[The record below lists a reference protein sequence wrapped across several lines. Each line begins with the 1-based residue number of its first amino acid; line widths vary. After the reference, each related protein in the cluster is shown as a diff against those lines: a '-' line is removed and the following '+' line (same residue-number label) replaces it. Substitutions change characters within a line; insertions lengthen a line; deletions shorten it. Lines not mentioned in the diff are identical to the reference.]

1 MPQTLSPSLH
11 SHPLASQWIGFISET
26 EVILMSGKVELG
38 QGVSAAL
45 VQTLCSELGFA
56 PEEVTLTAGDTL
68 LSPDEGYTA
77 GSQSIEV
84 GVSAVQHVCA
94 VIRSRY
100 AEYAASQ
107 LKCKTHDLVLSKSQ
121 FHAPSG
127 NLSLLSIST
136 QIPLST
142 IRVDDPGV
150 LLLNHPRPDSVN
162 VKRSDLRTK
171 FTDAGYI
178 HDILLPDLWH
188 ARILRGP
195 HPESKPINLNSN
207 DLEELS
213 GVDKVLIKNNF
224 IALIGQNEEKII
236 QALEKAKKIT
246 NWSSPNNKVYDSIE
260 EMFMSQTAQSSVVVD
275 QKSPSNTL
283 TNTEITSPHQTLTQR
298 YSRPYIAHASIGLA
312 CAVAQYSKEDNRINL
327 WSHSQGVFKLR
338 EQICK
343 SLNLDLNQL
352 RIIHSPGAGC
362 YGHNGADDVAFDAAL
377 IAHELGITA
386 RVVWSRADELTHSP
400 MGSASLVELSA
411 QITNDGQITN
421 WHAQVWS
428 NTHLNR
434 PGWGDGVNLL
444 GYWSAF
450 GEHLKPTPK
459 DVPLPTGGG
468 LRNVIPP
475 YKLDALRV
483 EHHFIE
489 DSSVRVSALRSL
501 GAHANVFAIES
512 FMDEL
517 AEQIKMDPL
526 SFRLLNIKDQ
536 RAKAV
541 IERVADISNFKN
553 RGEAGSSIG
562 LGLAYSQY
570 KNHAG
575 HCAVVIQV
583 EVTHKVNVQKIW
595 VCVDAGNIIHK
606 DGLLNQIEGG
616 VIQSLS
622 WTLKES
628 VKWDE
633 SAITTSDWETYPI
646 LGFDEI
652 PEIQIEL
659 IENSQNPSLGAG
671 EVAAGPTAAALSN
684 ALSHAL
690 GVKFRHMPFTT
701 DNVMKTLETSS

>member
-1 MPQTLSPSLH
+1 M
-11 SHPLASQWIGFISET
+11 
-26 EVILMSGKVELG
+26 
-38 QGVSAAL
+38 
-45 VQTLCSELGFA
+45 
-56 PEEVTLTAGDTL
+56 
-68 LSPDEGYTA
+68 
-77 GSQSIEV
+77 
-84 GVSAVQHVCA
+84 
-94 VIRSRY
+94 
-100 AEYAASQ
+100 
-107 LKCKTHDLVLSKSQ
+107 
-121 FHAPSG
+121 
-127 NLSLLSIST
+127 
-136 QIPLST
+136 
-142 IRVDDPGV
+142 
-150 LLLNHPRPDSVN
+150 
-162 VKRSDLRTK
+162 
-171 FTDAGYI
+171 
-178 HDILLPDLWH
+178 
-188 ARILRGP
+188 
-195 HPESKPINLNSN
+195 
-207 DLEELS
+207 
-213 GVDKVLIKNNF
+213 
-224 IALIGQNEEKII
+224 
-236 QALEKAKKIT
+236 
-246 NWSSPNNKVYDSIE
+246 
-260 EMFMSQTAQSSVVVD
+260 
-275 QKSPSNTL
+275 
-283 TNTEITSPHQTLTQR
+283 
-298 YSRPYIAHASIGLA
+298 
-312 CAVAQYSKEDNRINL
+312 
-327 WSHSQGVFKLR
+327 
-338 EQICK
+338 
-343 SLNLDLNQL
+343 
-352 RIIHSPGAGC
+352 
-362 YGHNGADDVAFDAAL
+362 
-377 IAHELGITA
+377 
-386 RVVWSRADELTHSP
+386 
-400 MGSASLVELSA
+400 
-411 QITNDGQITN
+411 
-421 WHAQVWS
+421 
-428 NTHLNR
+428 
-434 PGWGDGVNLL
+434 
-444 GYWSAF
+444 
-450 GEHLKPTPK
+450 
-459 DVPLPTGGG
+459 
-468 LRNVIPP
+468 IPP

-633 SAITTSDWETYPI
+633 SVITTSDWETYPI